1 MKVIVYT
8 TPLCPWC
15 QAAKS
20 FLKAN
25 NIEFEEAD
33 VSRDEKR
40 ALEMILKSGQ
50 MGVPV
55 IDIDGK
61 IVVGFNKPLLEE
73 LLGLSSN
80 NEERKE

>member
-15 QAAKS
+15 QAVKS
-20 FLKAN
+20 FLRAN
-25 NIEFEEAD
+25 NIEFEEID
-33 VSRDEKR
+33 VSKDEVK
-40 ALEMILKSGQ
+40 AQEMILKSGQ

-80 NEERKE
+80 ENKSE